1 MGPEVAAQKVR
12 VCGIDGRKVYVPTQG
27 ICLKSTDVN
36 LSFCLEYQAWLL
48 LYELLIR
55 TTLRNVARLLHAH
68 KFVGT
73 LQNTL
78 QRVHEHAISQGN
90 LADLYTE
97 ENMAVADSSSTTIEA
112 SSVEE
117 FSKSR
122 KRKRVGSQV
131 RGMQDKIEL
140 KYDTGLLYFAIC
152 RVVNRL
158 NALVAD
164 LHDDSRGFAVEH
176 LKATLKGPANQ
187 VAQILGTSLSLAHF
201 LSQKSYLSI
210 ANHMCIVDGCIN
222 SCIGF
227 WKVCL
232 IAADDPSDQPSNVS
246 RRGIQLRQI
255 AHYRSSGSILGS
267 LSISFSSTSCR
278 HARTTKLSPAKPDK
292 E

>member
-1 MGPEVAAQKVR
+1 
-12 VCGIDGRKVYVPTQG
+12 
-27 ICLKSTDVN
+27 
-36 LSFCLEYQAWLL
+36 
-48 LYELLIR
+48 
-55 TTLRNVARLLHAH
+55 
-68 KFVGT
+68 
-73 LQNTL
+73 
-78 QRVHEHAISQGN
+78 
-90 LADLYTE
+90 
-97 ENMAVADSSSTTIEA
+97 MAVADSSSTTIEA

-117 FSKSR
+117 PSKSR

-246 RRGIQLRQI
+246 RRGIQSRQI